1 MSETATTSSSLEL
14 RGASAKQVQARPYVR
29 AWLILVALL
38 VLAIVTVG
46 GATRLTESGLSI
58 TEWKPLLGAI
68 PPLSH
73 ADWLEAFEKYR
84 QIPQYQ
90 LINKGMS
97 LEEFQFIYW
106 WEWAHRFFG
115 RIIGVVFLVP
125 FLFFWFTGRIE
136 RAMVP
141 RLAAIFILGGLQ
153 GALGWYMVASG
164 LAERTSVS
172 QYRLAAHLGLAV
184 LIFGM
189 ILRTVLR
196 LGETEAQRL
205 PRQPGQHGAKWLVAL
220 IFLQVLLGGLV
231 AGLDAGMGYNT
242 WPLMDGA
249 FVPQGLLHMSPWWL
263 NAFENAMTVQF
274 NHRMLAYVITLVA
287 LVHAAMLWRSF
298 NNRPVIR
305 SAMVV
310 VGLVLLQ
317 AFGGIVTLLHQVPL
331 WLGLVHQAGAV
342 ILFGAAIWH
351 LHRTLYAPVQQ
362 PRVHSAFSA

>member
-1 MSETATTSSSLEL
+1 MISSSIDSPP
-14 RGASAKQVQARPYVR
+14 ASAKQLQARPFVR
-29 AWLILVALL
+29 VWLITVALL

-46 GATRLTESGLSI
+46 GATRLTDSGLSI
-58 TEWKPLLGAI
+58 TEWQPLLGAI

-73 ADWLEAFEKYR
+73 ADWLEAFAKYQ

-125 FLFFWFTGRIE
+125 FLFFWLTGRIE

-141 RLAAIFILGGLQ
+141 RLAAIFVLGGLQ

-164 LAERTSVS
+164 LSERTSVS

-184 LIFGM
+184 LIFGV
-189 ILRTVLR
+189 IWWTALR
-196 LGETEAQRL
+196 LGDTARGRLAKQR
-205 PRQPGQHGAKWLVAL
+205 GQHGAKWLVAL

-242 WPLMDGA
+242 WPLMEGA
-249 FVPQGLLHMSPWWL
+249 FIPEGLLHMSPWWL

-287 LVHAAMLWRSF
+287 IIHAIAVWRSPD
-298 NNRPVIR
+298 NPRAAG
-305 SAMVV
+305 SAATL
-310 VGLVLLQ
+310 VGLIVLQ
-317 AFGGIVTLLHQVPL
+317 AFGGIMTLLHQVPL

-342 ILFGAAIWH
+342 VLFGAAIWH

-362 PRVHSAFSA
+362 GRVQPAFSA